1 MKNMKLIGL
10 LGGMSWESTVEYYK
24 IMNTEVQ
31 KRLGGHNS
39 AEVLIYSLNFE
50 EIKDL
55 HFKQDWEGVAKM
67 LIDRAV
73 LLEQA
78 GAKAIV
84 ICTNT
89 MHLVADKIKEK
100 ISIPIIHIVHETGK
114 KAKEANIKKIGLLGT
129 KDTME
134 KPLYKDI
141 FENSYNIDMI
151 TPPEDERIRINDI
164 IYNELVFGKIEQS
177 SKEQYLEII
186 RKLIEQGAEGIILGC
201 TEIPL
206 LIKQEDL
213 TVPIF
218 DTTMIHAMA
227 SVDFMLKYN

>member
-1 MKNMKLIGL
+1 MKIIGL
-10 LGGMSWESTVEYYK
+10 LGGMSWESTAEYYK

-31 KRLGGHNS
+31 KRLGGHSS
-39 AEVLIYSLNFE
+39 AEVLIYSLNFA

-55 HFKQDWEGVAKM
+55 HFKGDWNGVTGM
-67 LIDRAV
+67 LLARA
-73 LLEQA
+73 LTLEAA
-78 GAKAIV
+78 GAKALV

-89 MHLVADKIKEK
+89 MHIVADTVQAQ

-114 KAKEANIKKIGLLGT
+114 KVKEANIKKIGLLGT

-141 FENSYNIDMI
+141 LKNSYGIDMV
-151 TPPEDERIRINDI
+151 TPPEDKRIIVNDI
-164 IYNELVFGKIEQS
+164 IYNELVFGIINQA
-177 SKEQYLEII
+177 SKKHYIDII
-186 RKLIEQGAEGIILGC
+186 ADLIKQGAEGIILGC

-206 LIKQEDL
+206 LIKQEDV

-218 DTTMIHAMA
+218 DTTMIHALA
-227 SVDFMLKYN
+227 AVNFMLG